1 MQHSFSRF
9 LFVAVFAIAVAVLGV
24 LAGHDS
30 ARATGFEPTG
40 DFMITDPAAGANSDI
55 VIDLELQEPD
65 AIFSAVISFIPG
77 AWGLADCPVG
87 DPASASVAC
96 ADEAIAD
103 GSMVGVVES
112 DTVLSLLNGA
122 CSTNLD
128 LEFQLMDATTDMSE
142 QVVFHDTDDNEA
154 GEQFEDDDENGI
166 PNGVEMY
173 PDYLTRLIRNVPF
186 GTEGSEPLQ
195 PIARLYSQVRVASN
209 VDNTS
214 VQFVVLEP
222 GTTINGLPLHESLGF
237 PVVLVLNNLGD
248 PGIVAQ
254 PSSITGF
261 CTPLASTTTIFG
273 TTEDNPNSVAAEGG
287 DTYLTNP
294 PEGTYNLVLFLA
306 SEYDADGDGHEN
318 PLDECP
324 IEGDTAGWDPRDPT
338 MPGDNDGDGIPN
350 ICDPS
355 PNVNTGAF
363 DHDGDQFQ
371 NRADTCP
378 LIVNPDQLDI
388 DRDDIGDACD
398 PDPFTP
404 TGHQHLVCLYGQA
417 VIGAAPVGEIPP
429 PQAVPPCVL
438 DQPQPLGDVNCSGEI
453 ESTDALGLLQFLV
466 NQQPAPL
473 CIDLADTQCDGDKD
487 SVDALQILRFIAGLD
502 TVREPGCPEVG
513 ELVG

>member
-1 MQHSFSRF
+1 MRTLIPRF
-9 LFVAVFAIAVAVLGV
+9 FLAGVFAVAVAALGV

-30 ARATGFEPTG
+30 ARATTFGPTG
-40 DFMITDPAAGANSDI
+40 SFAVSNPVAGANSDF
-55 VIDLELQEPD
+55 VVELELEEPD

-77 AWGLADCPVG
+77 PWGLAECPVG
-87 DPASASVAC
+87 DPSAASVAC
-96 ADEAIAD
+96 ADGAIAD
-103 GSMVGVVES
+103 GSMVGAVES

-128 LEFQLMDATTDMSE
+128 LVFELMDATTDMSE
-142 QVVFHDTDDNEA
+142 MVVFHDTDEDDA
-154 GEQFEDDDENGI
+154 GEQFEDDDGNGI

-173 PDYLTRLIRNVPF
+173 PDYLTRLIRNLPF

-195 PIARLYSQVRVASN
+195 PIARLYSQLRVASD

-222 GTTINGLPLHESLGF
+222 GSTINGLPLHESLGF

-254 PSSITGF
+254 TSPITGF
-261 CTPLASTTTIFG
+261 CTPMTSTTTIFG
-273 TTEDNPNSVAAEGG
+273 VTEDNGNSAAVEGG
-287 DTYLTNP
+287 DAYLTNP

-318 PLDECP
+318 PLDQCP
-324 IEGDTAGWDPRDPT
+324 VEGDTAGWDPRDPA

-355 PNVNTGAF
+355 PNENVGGF
-363 DHDGDQFQ
+363 DQDGDQFL

-378 LIVNPDQLDI
+378 LIVNPDQLDL

-398 PDPFTP
+398 PEPFSP
-404 TGHQHLVCLYGQA
+404 TGHQHLVCLYGEA
-417 VIGAAPVGEIPP
+417 VIGAAPAGVIPP
-429 PQAVPPCVL
+429 PSMVPPCVL
-438 DQPQPLGDVNCSGEI
+438 DQPQPLGDVDCSGDI
-453 ESTDALGLLQFLV
+453 ESVDALALLRFLV
-466 NQQPAPL
+466 NIQPAPA
-473 CIDLADTQCDGDKD
+473 CIDLADVQCDGDKD

-513 ELVG
+513 DLI